1 MSCDSYE
8 MKLNNVLVK
17 NLQVFVDESKIYTE
31 KKRILE
37 IRFVLK

>member
-31 KKRILE
+31 KKE
-37 IRFVLK
+37 SLK